1 MITKI
6 KINKQ
11 TLEVELNNGFSVN
24 YIKDE
29 NGSIELEVSKPDPEV
44 IYPYTNPTL

>member
-6 KINKQ
+6 KINKN
-11 TLEVELNNGFSVN
+11 TLEVSINNDFSVN

-29 NGSIELEVSKPDPEV
+29 NDIIELEISRPDPEV
-44 IYPYTNPTL
+44 IYPYTNPTT